1 MKGSGADVA
10 TKLNQLLPPRLVR
23 EVTRGDHLRP
33 LEDDEIRRLEEN
45 GNVCTDWS
53 LVSVRESFSPARFY
67 GNLFLGRCVV
77 GGHGDTSGASA
88 PSPYPPGVYQSTL
101 SNVRL
106 GENVSIHRCP
116 MISGYSV
123 GNGSTIAGSTLK
135 CTAST
140 SFGNGTRLSP
150 GVETGGRPF
159 AIAAEIDLGITRHI
173 LAHPD
178 DLPLQAEFDRFVE
191 HYTRQCQSAFGYV
204 GESCLI
210 ENALLV
216 DSAWIG
222 DAARIEAGQCIRN
235 ATVLSDLTDP
245 TYVGPGVMI
254 EDSAIQEGSRIESGA
269 VIRSSLIMEH
279 VTCGVGAKI
288 TGSVL
293 APNCAIES
301 GEVTASFVGPF
312 VSLHHESL
320 LIAAYWPQGRG
331 NIGYGANVGSNHT
344 SRVPDQEILPGEG
357 MFFGLGCCVKF
368 PSNFSRA
375 PYTVIATGVT
385 TLPQRV
391 EFPFSLIRP
400 PTDLFDGVS
409 TAIQQLVP
417 AWVLSNNLYALLRN
431 RKKYETRNKARR
443 HTFDFEIFKPSTVET
458 MAVALERLESVKK
471 KRRFYL
477 ESDIPGLGKNLL
489 LEADRKAG
497 IEAYRFFLDYAEL
510 GRRQRELN
518 ATGVAAYSEDGL
530 RELSTAMSRLRS
542 MARQI
547 HEQTLVSRQKDFVR
561 GDRIMENYS
570 ATHVPIDADEFILTS
585 EAEMHSLEREIDLL
599 LDAVR
604 RQIDGI

>member
-1 MKGSGADVA
+1 MKASGVDLAV
-10 TKLNQLLPPRLVR
+10 KLNQLLPPRLVR
-23 EVTRGDHLRP
+23 EVTRGDRLRP

-45 GNVCTDWS
+45 GNVCSDWS
-53 LVSVRESFSPARFY
+53 LISVREGFSPARFY
-67 GNLFLGRCVV
+67 GNLFLGRCVI
-77 GGHGDTSGASA
+77 GGHAGTQGASP
-88 PSPYPPGVYQSTL
+88 PSPYPMGVYQSTL

-116 MISGYSV
+116 MVSGYSV
-123 GNGSTIAGSTLK
+123 GKGSTITGSTLK
-135 CTAST
+135 CTAAT

-159 AIAAEIDLGITRHI
+159 AIAADIDLEVTRHI
-173 LAHPD
+173 LAHPE
-178 DLPLQAEFDRFVE
+178 DLALQAEFGRFVE
-191 HYTRQCQSAFGYV
+191 GYTRQCRSAFGYV
-204 GESCLI
+204 GESCLV
-210 ENALLV
+210 ENVQLI

-222 DAARIEAGQCIRN
+222 DAARIVAGQCIRN

-245 TYVGPGVMI
+245 THIGPGVFI
-254 EDSAIQEGSRIESGA
+254 EDSAIQEGSRIDNGA
-269 VIRSSLIMEH
+269 VIRGSLIMEH

-312 VSLHHESL
+312 VGLHHESL

-400 PTDLFDGVS
+400 PTELFDGVS

-443 HTFDFEIFKPSTVET
+443 HTFDFEIFKPSTLET
-458 MAVALERLESVKK
+458 MEVALERLESVKK

-489 LEADRKAG
+489 LESDRKAA
-497 IEAYRFFLDYAEL
+497 IEAYRFFLDYAAL
-510 GRRQRELN
+510 ARRQRELS
-518 ATGVAAYSEDGL
+518 ATGVAGYTADGL
-530 RELSTAMSRLRS
+530 RELGTAMSRLRS
-542 MARQI
+542 MGRHI
-547 HEQTLVSRQKDFVR
+547 HEQTLASRQKDFVR

-585 EAEMHSLEREIDLL
+585 EAEMHSLERGIDLL
-599 LDAVR
+599 LDAVN
-604 RQIDGI
+604 RQIDGN

>member
-1 MKGSGADVA
+1 MKVSGAEVA
-10 TKLNQLLPPRLVR
+10 AKLNQLLPPRLVR
-23 EVTRGDHLRP
+23 EVARGDQLRP
-33 LEDDEIRRLEEN
+33 LEDDEVRRLEEN
-45 GNVCTDWS
+45 GNICDDWS
-53 LVSVRESFSPARFY
+53 LISVGESFSPALFH

-77 GGHGDTSGASA
+77 GGHGGVPGPTSS
-88 PSPYPPGVYQSTL
+88 SPYPPGVYQSTL

-116 MISGYSV
+116 MVSGYSV

-135 CTAST
+135 CSAST

-150 GVETGGRPF
+150 GIETGGRPF
-159 AIAAEIDLGITRHI
+159 AVTADIDLELTRYI
-173 LAHPD
+173 LAHPE
-178 DLPLQAEFDRFVE
+178 DLALQAELDRFVE
-191 HYTRQCQSAFGYV
+191 QYARQCQSAFGYV
-204 GESCLI
+204 GESCLV
-210 ENALLV
+210 ENALLIE
-216 DSAWIG
+216 SAWIG

-245 TYVGPGVMI
+245 TYIGSGVII
-254 EDSAIQEGSRIESGA
+254 EDSAVQEGSRIESGA
-269 VIRSSLIMEH
+269 VIRRSLIMEH

-312 VSLHHESL
+312 VGLHHESL

-368 PSNFSRA
+368 PANFSRA

-443 HTFDFEIFKPSTVET
+443 HTFDFEIFKPSTLET
-458 MAVALERLESVKK
+458 MEVALRRLEAVKK

-489 LEADRKAG
+489 LESDRTAA
-497 IEAYRFFLDYAEL
+497 IEAYRFFLEYAAL
-510 GRRQRELN
+510 ARRQRELN
-518 ATGVAAYSEDGL
+518 ATGVAGHSEEAL
-530 RELSTAMSRLRS
+530 METADQMKRLRS

-547 HEQTLVSRQKDFVR
+547 HEQTLASRQKDFVR

-585 EAEMHSLEREIDLL
+585 EAEMHSREREIDLL
-599 LDAVR
+599 LDAIN
-604 RQIDGI
+604 RQTHGI